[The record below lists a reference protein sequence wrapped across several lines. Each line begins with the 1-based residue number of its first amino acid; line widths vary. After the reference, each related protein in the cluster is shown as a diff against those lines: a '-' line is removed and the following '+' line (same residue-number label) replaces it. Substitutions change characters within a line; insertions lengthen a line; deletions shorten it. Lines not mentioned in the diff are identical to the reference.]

1 MAQHPCSGGSVDVG
15 VGVGALV
22 VGALVV
28 GAVGPG
34 SAEVVSDCFAV
45 ADAVGDWVRS
55 GVGGGLGVGDGVGGG
70 CAQRAAAAFS
80 CSTVT

>member
-1 MAQHPCSGGSVDVG
+1 
-15 VGVGALV
+15 LV

-80 CSTVT
+80 CSTVTRAPSRLETSMPVATWAW